1 MSNFT
6 GVHNGIYY
14 RNGTPVCAASQMD
27 NLPPAQRKLV
37 SMEPLA
43 PNPNYKAPEPK
54 AAPVKKKKK
63 VVRRRKSTGTK
74 ASTTSKRTTAKS
86 TATTPTT
93 PKKPIPASSVQPRD
107 HLGRFASHA
116 WGVTK
121 AIGGCIGKGVA
132 HVGKSAVTS
141 GKSAI
146 QKKVKAGVRAAGRRR
161 RKKKDLR
168 LRERSIKIRKQEI
181 ALGLAA
187 PAPAKK
193 KKVIRRKR

>member
-6 GVHNGIYY
+6 GIHNGIYY

-43 PNPNYKAPEPK
+43 PNPNYKAPDPEPK
-54 AAPVKKKKK
+54 SAPVKKKKR
-63 VVRRRKSTGTK
+63 VVRRRKSTGT
-74 ASTTSKRTTAKS
+74 TSKRATAKS
-86 TATTPTT
+86 MPTT
-93 PKKPIPASSVQPRD
+93 PKKPIPASSAQPRD
-107 HLGRFASHA
+107 HLGRFASNA

-146 QKKVKAGVRAAGRRR
+146 QKKVKAGVRTAGRRR
-161 RKKKDLR
+161 KKQRDLR
-168 LRERSIKIRKQEI
+168 LREQSIKIRKQEI
-181 ALGLAA
+181 ALGLAE
-187 PAPAKK
+187 PAPVKK